1 MANVTRRQGREWA
14 VQMLFQM
21 DLNPGIDVDKMIKDF
36 WQQQW
41 SYRVES
47 DPDRIAVPP
56 GSEEEDQPSL
66 EEIPGKVAPK
76 KIRDFAEIRVR
87 GVLEHLDEIDE
98 MISTHAKNWEMF
110 RIGSVER
117 NVLRLSVYELKY
129 CDDVPNPV
137 IMNEAVDLAKYF
149 SNSEAGR
156 FVNGV
161 LDKIRKD
168 LA

>member
-1 MANVTRRQGREWA
+1 MANVTRRQGREWV
-14 VQMLFQM
+14 VQMLFQA
-21 DLNPGIDVDKMIKDF
+21 DLNPGIDVQKMILDF
-36 WQQQW
+36 WMQQW
-41 SYRVES
+41 SYRIES
-47 DPDRIAVPP
+47 DPNRIAVPP
-56 GSEEEDQPSL
+56 GSDEEERLGQ
-66 EEIPGKVAPK
+66 EETLAKIAPK
-76 KIRDFAEIRVR
+76 RIREFAEIRVR

-117 NVLRLSVYELKY
+117 NVLRLAVYELKY

-149 SNSEAGR
+149 SNTEAGH

>member
-14 VQMLFQM
+14 VQMLFQT
-21 DLNPGIDVDKMIKDF
+21 DLNVGIDVDKMISDF
-36 WQQQW
+36 WMQQW

-47 DPDRIAVPP
+47 DPDRVATPP
-56 GSEEEDQPSL
+56 GADEEEQLSR
-66 EEIPGKVAPK
+66 EEILAKIAPK
-76 KIRDFAEIRVR
+76 KIRDFVETRVR
-87 GVLEHLDEIDE
+87 GVLEHLDEVDE
-98 MISTHAKNWEMF
+98 LIATHAKNWAMY

-117 NVLRLSVYELKY
+117 NVLRLAVYELKY